1 MGFALNNQYHNSC
14 KALLLFFTIF
24 FLQYYCALLSKVLG
38 TLRQFFQALNTSS
51 KSHTYIRSLKQ
62 FSEISNNSHKFLKLS
77 LSSCNH
83 WILLKSLKQCSEV
96 SDISWKSWK
105 FLASLKQF
113 WKSKIVIDISRHFQ
127 ESSNVLRFEA
137 VFRIFK
143 QFFEISNSPQNFQL
157 FTEVFN
163 SFQKS

>member
-1 MGFALNNQYHNSC
+1 M
-14 KALLLFFTIF
+14 LFFTIF
-24 FLQYYCALLSKVLG
+24 FLQYYCALISKVLG

-77 LSSCNH
+77 LSSCKH

-113 WKSKIVIDISRHFQ
+113 WKSKIVIDTSRHFQ
-127 ESSNVLRFEA
+127 ERSNIFRFDS
-137 VFRIFK
+137 F
-143 QFFEISNSPQNFQL
+143 QNFQ
-157 FTEVFN
+157 TVFWN
-163 SFQKS
+163 LKQSSEFSTFHRSLQQFSEILSSFWNP